1 MTARLSLVCALLLS
15 AVAASAQT
23 ADDLAIVDCRLPPKQ
38 KRIGGRTYPMASRPI
53 RTTAVDC
60 RIRGGEYTVYDRANY
75 QTSLKIWLD
84 AAAKGDHDAEYYVGK
99 IYEDGLGTAPDYAE
113 AAKWYEKASA
123 AGHSASQ
130 FVLAT
135 MYERGL
141 GVPADKQ
148 KALNLYRRAAGLAGD
163 YVIVES
169 SRYQEL
175 EEAAQNLELREEEV
189 AELRRQLDDLRKQQK
204 KNETRERELQDQLSK
219 AEVLSHAHRENV
231 LHFQGLLRGAVATA
245 PPGPSPAFPTG
256 ALGRYYALVIGNAQY
271 DHLPPVSSA
280 ERDANAVGAL
290 LRDDYGFQVTT
301 LINAKNTAILKALYT
316 LSQSLGENDN
326 LVVYY
331 AGHGKRDLRNR
342 RGWWMPA
349 DAGTDP
355 GAKSNWLPNQEVS
368 DRLALIPAKHILVLA
383 DASYVGDITRGAPQ
397 GEPQNMTAAQWAKYV
412 ETTRQRRARLALSSG
427 ADEPS
432 GASSRFTAALIDA
445 LKKQKGVVPASR
457 VHRELVNALTSGES
471 ASSAVPTFAPLQS
484 AFHDGVDFLFQR
496 K

>member
-1 MTARLSLVCALLLS
+1 MKRLSLACALVLL
-15 AVAASAQT
+15 AATAAAQT
-23 ADDLAIVDCRLPPKQ
+23 ADDLVLVDCRLPPKQ

-75 QTSLKIWLD
+75 QTSLKIWVD

-99 IYEDGLGTAPDYAE
+99 IYQDGLGTAPDYAE
-113 AAKWYEKASA
+113 AAKWYAKAAA

-130 FVLAT
+130 YVLAT
-135 MYERGL
+135 LYEKGL
-141 GVPADKQ
+141 GVPADPQ

-175 EEAAQNLELREEEV
+175 QEAAQKLALREQEID
-189 AELRRQLDDLRKQQK
+189 ELQRQFDDLKKQQK
-204 KNETRERELQDQLSK
+204 KNETREHELQQQLDDAKKK
-219 AEVLSHAHRENV
+219 AEAQKQDVSRVERI
-231 LHFQGLLRGAVATA
+231 LRTAVTA
-245 PPGPSPAFPTG
+245 APAGPAPALPAGT
-256 ALGRYYALVIGNAQY
+256 LGRFYALVIGNAQY
-271 DHLPPVSSA
+271 QHLPPVASA
-280 ERDANAVGAL
+280 ERDAKAMEAL

-301 LINAKNTAILKALYT
+301 LLNATDASILKTLYT
-316 LSQSLGENDN
+316 LSQTLGENDN

-342 RGWWMPA
+342 RGWWLPVDASA
-349 DAGTDP
+349 DSD
-355 GAKSNWLPNQEVS
+355 AKTNWLPNQEVS
-368 DRLALIPAKHILVLA
+368 DRLALIPARHILVLA

-397 GEPQNMTAAQWAKYV
+397 PEAQNLTAAQWAKYV
-412 ETTRQRRARLALSSG
+412 ETTKQHRARLALSSG

-432 GASSRFTAALIDA
+432 GQSSRFTAALIDA

-457 VHRELVNALTSGES
+457 IHRDVVNALTADERV
-471 ASSAVPTFAPLQS
+471 SSAVPTFAPLQS